1 MMLFWLLTSCI
12 FPNVICLPD
21 FVSTLPKVKKVEYDK
36 LYEQQQELTRAEFY
50 DLCQNWAENQGAKI
64 KRDYRVYRLAEERY
78 IEKRDQVLRDRLER
92 TNCSDVA
99 KNFLYELLDL
109 QKNMDITLKMYEAAE
124 EEMRNSISITML
136 REATKTISIN
146 FNTLKIHM
154 NTNDQTRTKNHFIE
168 IWMN

>member
-1 MMLFWLLTSCI
+1 MDLLDFLMDLWKFSSEKFWKYSNDAFWLLTSCI

-78 IEKRDQVLRDRLER
+78 IEKRDQR
-92 TNCSDVA
+92 CS
-99 KNFLYELLDL
+99 KEFLYELLDL

-136 REATKTISIN
+136 REATKVWNSLNPAYI
-146 FNTLKIHM
+146 
-154 NTNDQTRTKNHFIE
+154 D
-168 IWMN
+168 